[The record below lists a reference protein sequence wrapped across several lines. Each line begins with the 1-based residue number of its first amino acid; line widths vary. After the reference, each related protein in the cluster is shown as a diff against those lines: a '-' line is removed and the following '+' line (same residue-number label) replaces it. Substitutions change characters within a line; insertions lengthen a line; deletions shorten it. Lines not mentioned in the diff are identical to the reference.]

1 MGIFSE
7 LFFKTELS
15 LNKGNN
21 SWKAK
26 QVQKVEKDIKKIKSN
41 IEQLKG
47 EIINREGQF
56 EKLEKNLKSWVIKK
70 RPDLNIEFEKF
81 MKLINE
87 YLLLFNKI
95 NELELKAS
103 LDNNPHPEL
112 KKLYDL
118 TKAKKSFFQ
127 NEWKRIDQLAA
138 KPSNKTNKIETTI
151 IKNMRTLQPVIR
163 KAVMDIFREF
173 EEIETIQS
181 SVKANVKSIQKL
193 RKRIN
198 SLRGSRSFKPAYSH

>member
-56 EKLEKNLKSWVIKK
+56 EKLENTLLPFIGCS
-70 RPDLNIEFEKF
+70 
-81 MKLINE
+81 
-87 YLLLFNKI
+87 YLLLPWPANLFG
-95 NELELKAS
+95 
-103 LDNNPHPEL
+103 NP
-112 KKLYDL
+112 
-118 TKAKKSFFQ
+118 
-127 NEWKRIDQLAA
+127 
-138 KPSNKTNKIETTI
+138 
-151 IKNMRTLQPVIR
+151 
-163 KAVMDIFREF
+163 
-173 EEIETIQS
+173 
-181 SVKANVKSIQKL
+181 
-193 RKRIN
+193 
-198 SLRGSRSFKPAYSH
+198 